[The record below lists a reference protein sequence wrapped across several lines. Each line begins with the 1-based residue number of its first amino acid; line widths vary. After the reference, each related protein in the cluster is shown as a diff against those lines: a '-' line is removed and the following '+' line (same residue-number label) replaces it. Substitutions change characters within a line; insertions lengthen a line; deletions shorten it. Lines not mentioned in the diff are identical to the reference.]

1 MKTIENLNDSNKS
14 LVKVDL
20 LKSHHQD
27 ALNTV
32 KSGGLLKVLKSRF
45 AEYITSCQDDF
56 KNIEYIFDDSSVDS
70 TQKSLLRSE
79 IEDIFVAY
87 KQEENLEAQLVP
99 VSALRDDNRFPIL
112 SNLADELGGPRVSSR
127 LSVFCEVLT
136 DPLLKFKSGELYY
149 KSTEGEF
156 VFRENIK
163 QRPDISELLS
173 ISDSYPESYSN
184 LLRSDSFLFSTIRFE
199 ATKYNSDVILPVQKE
214 EVVLLSDLFYLAGL
228 ISEDEFLNQIQ
239 EQILDI
245 SSTVLSNKLFKSDEL
260 IFGCDDFINVGIT
273 QLPYALSEV
282 DDNIL
287 FVLLYCDIFHANY
300 ANSIPDQYLNFSR
313 KSDFEDHIFF
323 EHLQSIL
330 QNNILSEILANGFK
344 SECYFEMMSKAHTK
358 YKDYLDINSGNL
370 LQFYK
375 MVVLLL
381 NEYETSVPDET
392 VTWLRKSILDKFNY
406 FVLSDGQLVTPIL
419 QSAGGL
425 DLGTANGMLY
435 LSTIRSLLING
446 LKFTISF
453 KVDFESNAGAT
464 EISLSPNT
472 NREYFVYYLNKLC
485 VDENPLEIKPFVYS
499 ILKDSLG
506 KDFKYITPI
515 SQTNTSRDSRFEDIL
530 KLLSTDTQTIEIN
543 ESFNTL
549 SELPISKLI
558 ADATSTSGSLLLFFD
573 LLEIKPKK
581 FILEVKN
588 KLKLKMT
595 RLEEILF
602 VQKIKCFNK
611 LLKRQGVELV
621 LVIDEKKFSDTDF
634 ISKNIKDIRHFDFKE
649 QAMHQLF
656 LDDKRM
662 VNFCSLSK
670 EY

>member
-45 AEYITSCQDDF
+45 EEYITNCQDDF

-79 IEDIFVAY
+79 IEDIFITY
-87 KQEENLEAQLVP
+87 KQEENLESQLTP
-99 VSALRDDNRFPIL
+99 VSILKDDNRFPIL
-112 SNLADELGGPRVSSR
+112 SNLADELSTPRVSSC
-127 LSVFCEVLT
+127 LSGFRQVLV
-136 DPLLKFKSGELYY
+136 DPLLKLKSGELYY
-149 KSTEGEF
+149 KTTDGDF
-156 VFRENIK
+156 VFKENIK
-163 QRPDISELLS
+163 QRPDISDLLS
-173 ISDSYPESYSN
+173 VSDSYPESYSN
-184 LLRSDSFLFSTIRFE
+184 LLKSESFLFSKIHFE
-199 ATKYNSDVILPVQKE
+199 PTKYSEDVIPPDPKE
-214 EVVLLSDLFYLAGL
+214 EILLLTDLFYLAGL

-239 EQILDI
+239 KQILDI
-245 SSTVLSNKLFKSDEL
+245 SSSVLSNKLFKSDEL
-260 IFGCDDFINVGIT
+260 IFGCDDFIDVGIT
-273 QLPYALSEV
+273 ELPYALSEV
-282 DDNIL
+282 KDDIL
-287 FVLLYCDIFHANY
+287 FVLLYCDIFHANF
-300 ANSIPDQYLNFSR
+300 IPDQYINFNQ
-313 KSDFEDHIFF
+313 KSDFENHIFF

-330 QNNILSEILANGFK
+330 KDEVLSDILVNGFR
-344 SECYFEMMSKAHTK
+344 SGCYFEMMPKAKTK

-375 MVVLLL
+375 MVILLL
-381 NEYETSVPDET
+381 NEYEISVSDET
-392 VTWLRKSILDKFNY
+392 VTWLRESILDKFNY
-406 FVLSDGQLVTPIL
+406 FVLSDDQLATPIL
-419 QSAGGL
+419 QSVGGL
-425 DLGTANGMLY
+425 DCGTANGMLY

-464 EISLSPNT
+464 EISLSPTT

-485 VDENPLEIKPFVYS
+485 VDKNPIEIKPFVYS

-506 KDFKYITPI
+506 KDFEYITPI

-549 SELPISKLI
+549 SEPPISKLI
-558 ADATSTSGSLLLFFD
+558 ADATSTSNSLLLFFD
-573 LLEIKPKK
+573 LLEINPKK

-588 KLKLKMT
+588 KLKTKMN
-595 RLEEILF
+595 RLEEVLF
-602 VQKIKCFNK
+602 VQKVKCFNK

-621 LVIDEKKFSDTDF
+621 LVINEKKFTDTDF
-634 ISKNIKDIRHFDFKE
+634 ISKNIQDIRRFDFKE

-662 VNFCSLSK
+662 VKFSSLDK
-670 EY
+670 KY